1 MLKFISKNFL
11 TGLITILPVVLTL
24 YLIYW
29 LVVSTNNAPQR
40 SLRRNHQPVVLTL
53 YLIYWLVVSTETAL
67 GSVIRLALPENLYW
81 PGMGTIAGLLVVFL
95 VGLLMHALVVRRL
108 FGWAEQLLYH
118 VPLIKSVYRAI
129 RDFFDYFSPDKKK
142 EFKQV
147 VAVSIGDTGMQVIG
161 FVSQAIPEHMPK
173 DFREEGSILV
183 YLPLS
188 YMIGGYA
195 VLMPRSAVRPLD
207 MSMEEAM
214 RFTLTAGVTGT
225 TT

>member
-1 MLKFISKNFL
+1 MMRSISKTFL
-11 TGLITILPVVLTL
+11 TGLITILPVLLTL
-24 YLIYW
+24 YFLYW
-29 LVVSTNNAPQR
+29 LVVSAE
-40 SLRRNHQPVVLTL
+40 S
-53 YLIYWLVVSTETAL
+53 AL
-67 GSVIRLALPENLYW
+67 GSVIRLVLPENLYW
-81 PGMGTIAGLLVVFL
+81 PGMGTIAGLVVVFL
-95 VGLLMHALVVRRL
+95 VGLLMHAYVVRRL
-108 FGWAEQLLYH
+108 FAWGEQILYH
-118 VPLIKSVYRAI
+118 LPLIKSVYRAI
-129 RDFFDYFSPDKKK
+129 RDFFNYFSPDKEK
-142 EFKQV
+142 EFQQV

-161 FVSQAIPEHMPK
+161 FVTQAVPDRLPE

-225 TT
+225 TTTP

>member
-1 MLKFISKNFL
+1 MLRFISKNFL

-29 LVVSTNNAPQR
+29 LVVSTE
-40 SLRRNHQPVVLTL
+40 SL
-53 YLIYWLVVSTETAL
+53 L
-67 GSVIRLALPENLYW
+67 GGVIRQVLPENLYW
-81 PGMGTIAGLLVVFL
+81 PGMGTIAGLLLILL
-95 VGLLMHALVVRRL
+95 VGLLMHAYVVRRL

-118 VPLIKSVYRAI
+118 VPIIKSIYRAI

-142 EFKQV
+142 EFEQV

-161 FVSQAIPEHMPK
+161 FVSQVLPERLPE

-225 TT
+225 TA